1 MSRYTGPRLRIIR
14 RLGTELPGLTTKT
27 ATRRPYA
34 PGQAAAASR
43 RAPKM
48 SEYGLRLREKQKLR
62 YHYGL
67 TERALRK
74 VYVEANRLSG
84 DTGRNVLSLLES
96 RFDNLVWRA
105 GLTRTIPAARQL
117 IAHGHV
123 NIGDRRAKTPSQML
137 KKGSVFTIREKDRN
151 REDLRISVN
160 SPMLERPTGLNVD
173 LDKMSVT
180 VDELPQPEQCPL
192 DVDIQKVI
200 EYFAK

>member
-1 MSRYTGPRLRIIR
+1 MSRYTGPRLRIVR

-34 PGQAAAASR
+34 PGQAAAVSR
-43 RAPKM
+43 RAPKV
-48 SEYGLRLREKQKLR
+48 SEFGLRLREKQKLR

-74 VYVEANRLSG
+74 IYVQANRMPG
-84 DTGRNVLSLLES
+84 DTGRNMLTLLEA

-117 IAHGHV
+117 ITHGHV
-123 NIGDRRAKTPSQML
+123 DIGKRRAKTPSQLL
-137 KKGSVFTIREKDRN
+137 KKGAVFTVREAARN

-160 SPMLERPTGLNVD
+160 SPISERPTGLNVD
-173 LDKMSVT
+173 LDKLAVT
-180 VDELPQPEQCPL
+180 VDALPQPEQCPL